1 MTMENTGQSNCV
13 PQVADELEQL
23 VLREIAMRVRNNTQ
37 PYVLD
42 LRCGEGRHTVT
53 MASLGARV
61 LAVDVPKLE
70 SHVLNRA
77 LASGCA
83 NNVEFA
89 VLAEIPEELPEGPFD
104 LVFCHHGIHRLPYLK
119 TRQLLRRIVKSL
131 RVGGKLFVSAYGL
144 HSALGEGYA
153 DADAPI
159 EERFSE
165 LSPEMAKSY
174 NIKGP
179 ACLYS
184 ERNLVTLLFESG
196 GSVLRSFTTTHGTV
210 KAVAVRM

>member
-1 MTMENTGQSNCV
+1 V

-23 VLREIAMRVRNNTQ
+23 VLREIAMRVRDDTT

-42 LRCGEGRHTVT
+42 LPCGEGRHTVT

-61 LAVDVPKLE
+61 LAADAPE
-70 SHVLNRA
+70 QETHMRNRA

-83 NNVEFA
+83 DNVNFA
-89 VLAEIPEELPEGPFD
+89 PLEIPDGLPTGPFD
-104 LVFCHHGIHRLPYLK
+104 LVFYPHGIHRLPYP
-119 TRQLLRRIVKSL
+119 TARQVLRHLVKSI
-131 RVGGKLFVSAYGL
+131 RVGGKLFISAYGL
-144 HSALGEGYA
+144 HSALSEGYA
-153 DADAPI
+153 DAETPI

-165 LSPEMAKSY
+165 LAPAIAKRY

-179 ACLYS
+179 VCLYS
-184 ERNLVTLLFESG
+184 ERNLVTLLFEAG
-196 GSVLRSFTTTHGTV
+196 GSVLRSFTTTHGAV

>member
-1 MTMENTGQSNCV
+1 MTHPEQRNCV

-23 VLREIAMRVRNNTQ
+23 VLREIAMRVRNYTQ

-42 LRCGEGRHTVT
+42 LRCGEGRHSVT

-61 LAVDVPKLE
+61 LAVDAPKQE
-70 SHVLNRA
+70 AHVRNRA
-77 LASGCA
+77 QASGCA
-83 NNVEFA
+83 DNVDFA
-89 VLAEIPEELPEGPFD
+89 PLAEIPEELPEGPFD
-104 LVFCHHGIHRLPYLK
+104 LVFWHHGIHALPYPK
-119 TRQLLRRIVKSL
+119 ARQVLRRVVKSM
-131 RVGGKLFVSAYGL
+131 RTGGKLFLSAYGL

-159 EERFSE
+159 EERFSA
-165 LSPEMAKSY
+165 LNPAIAKSY
-174 NIKGP
+174 NIQGP
-179 ACLYS
+179 VCLYS